1 MPTTVESLDTIVNPK
16 KQKIELV
23 NSMIDPSG
31 YEWISDLIGAR
42 MFTFVRLYDNGD
54 GVYIDDEGLYADQR
68 FFWIH
73 KNYPQPL
80 VNKGLFM
87 GTDNEGNSIPP
98 QTSLTQFQKD
108 VKFIG
113 DTHDLQVMMMFNKA
127 KISMENGYEDYRP
140 MFFK

>member
-1 MPTTVESLDTIVNPK
+1 MIESLNTVVQPK
-16 KQKIELV
+16 QQKIELV
-23 NSMIDPSG
+23 RSQIEPTD
-31 YEWISDLIGAR
+31 YEWIKDIIEAR

-54 GVYIDDEGLYADQR
+54 GVYIDDEGLYAEQR

-73 KNYPQPL
+73 RNYPQPL

-87 GTDNEGNSIPP
+87 GTDREGDSIPP
-98 QTSLTQFQKD
+98 QTSLTQFKKD

-113 DTHDLQVMMMFNKA
+113 DTHDLQVMMMFNKS

-140 MFFK
+140 MFFE

>member
-1 MPTTVESLDTIVNPK
+1 MVESLDTIINPK
-16 KQKIELV
+16 EQKVSLV
-23 NSMIDPSG
+23 KSEIDPTG
-31 YEWISDLIGAR
+31 YEWISRLIGAR

-87 GTDNEGNSIPP
+87 GTDAEGNSVPP
-98 QTSLTQFQKD
+98 QTSLTQFEKD

-140 MFFK
+140 MFFE

>member
-16 KQKIELV
+16 EQKVSLV
-23 NSMIDPSG
+23 RSEIDPTG
-31 YEWISDLIGAR
+31 YEWISRLIGAR

-87 GTDNEGNSIPP
+87 GTDAEGNSIPP
-98 QTSLTQFQKD
+98 QTSLTQFEKD

>member
-1 MPTTVESLDTIVNPK
+1 MPTKVESLDTIVNPK
-16 KQKIELV
+16 EQKVSLV
-23 NSMIDPSG
+23 RSDIDPTG
-31 YEWISDLIGAR
+31 YGWISRLIGAR

-87 GTDNEGNSIPP
+87 GTDAEGNSIPP
-98 QTSLTQFQKD
+98 QTSLTQFEKD

-140 MFFK
+140 MFFE